1 MDCGCRFKYE
11 SASRKKRLDMAERL
25 LCVAYCISIINI
37 LELVG
42 IVLYIRILN
51 AAYIIL
57 PISLFLCFQ
66 FFLIYYLINFS
77 KKIKIFDDSN
87 PEEIKV

>member
-11 SASRKKRLDMAERL
+11 SASKKERLDMAERL
-25 LCVAYCISIINI
+25 LCVAYIISLINI

-57 PISLFLCFQ
+57 PIFLFILFQ
-66 FFLIYYLINFS
+66 FYLIYYLIIFS
-77 KKIKIFDDSN
+77 KKIKSFDDSN